1 MPFDG
6 STINRLFG
14 LNDDD
19 CQEFKALCKELDY
32 EKILEELTDGSAS
45 WTWNA
50 T

>member
-19 CQEFKALCKELDY
+19 SQEVRAFYKELDY
-32 EKILEELTDGSAS
+32 EKILEELTDGSAP
-45 WTWNA
+45 WTKNA